1 MHRTFTI
8 IDAHAHIFPEKI
20 ARKATD
26 AIGKF
31 YDIEMECEEGLSSRL
46 LESGKKIG
54 VSRYLVSSAATTP
67 EQVEH
72 INEFIHAETK
82 LHKEFVGFGTLHPY
96 MENAEAEIERI
107 LSFGL
112 HGVKFHPDFQKFNID
127 DEKAVAIYKRLAEVN
142 LPVLFHTGDDR
153 YDFSA
158 PSRLRRVMDKVDG
171 FVAIA
176 AHFGGY
182 RRWGEANEVLD
193 VPNVYFD
200 TSSALFALHKSEAV
214 DMIHRFG
221 ANRFMFG
228 ADFPMWQHD
237 EEFSRF
243 MSLDLTDSEREQI
256 LSKTFIKLF
265 GE

>member
-1 MHRTFTI
+1 MYRRFTI

-31 YDIEMECEEGLSSRL
+31 YDISMDCPEGLSNRL
-46 LESGKKIG
+46 LESGKKIE

-67 EQVEH
+67 AQVQS
-72 INEFIHAETK
+72 INEFIYSETK
-82 LHKEFVGFGTLHPY
+82 LHPEFLGFGTLHPY
-96 MENAEAEIERI
+96 MENIEEEIERI

-112 HGVKFHPDFQKFNID
+112 RGVKFHPDFQKFNID
-127 DEKAVAIYKRLAEVN
+127 DPMAIDVYKLIAKAK

-153 YDFSA
+153 YDYSA
-158 PSRLRRVMDKVDG
+158 PTRLRKVMEMVDG

-182 RRWGEANEVLD
+182 RRWAEAMRVLD
-193 VPNVYFD
+193 IENVYFD
-200 TSSALFALHKSEAV
+200 TSSALFALNKNEAA

-221 ANRFMFG
+221 ADKFMFG
-228 ADFPMWQHD
+228 VDFPMWNHD
-237 EEFSRF
+237 EEFLRF
-243 MSLDLTDSEREQI
+243 MELPLTDDEREQI
-256 LSKTFIKLF
+256 FSKTFISLF
-265 GE
+265 GN